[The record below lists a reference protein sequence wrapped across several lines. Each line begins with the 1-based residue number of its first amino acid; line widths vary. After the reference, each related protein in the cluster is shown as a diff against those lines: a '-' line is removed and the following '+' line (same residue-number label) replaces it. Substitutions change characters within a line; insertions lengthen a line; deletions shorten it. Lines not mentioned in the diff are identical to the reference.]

1 MDFDTDRIYFS
12 HQNLASSTTN
22 ANEAANVFDI
32 TDNSTTANSTTASLT
47 AVRRHLREFLRNYR
61 IGANRYPYRNAL
73 LNTYRR
79 YCQQTNNDSGSHVDV
94 PSDGGMSVYASVEV
108 ELCHVS
114 EYDTALLG
122 LLLQKPA
129 QTLPVFEAAAG
140 DCLRSLLYR
149 SNGGGSQEEDNG
161 GEEEGEG
168 DDGTVGGNGGGSQ
181 EEDNGGEE
189 EGEDGGTVAG
199 NGGNGDGN
207 GNAEMERT
215 LHEMG
220 SIQILLSGS
229 ASSSSVGSSISS
241 SLQHTSLRC
250 IASSHVNR

>member
-1 MDFDTDRIYFS
+1 M
-12 HQNLASSTTN
+12 
-22 ANEAANVFDI
+22 
-32 TDNSTTANSTTASLT
+32 
-47 AVRRHLREFLRNYR
+47 
-61 IGANRYPYRNAL
+61 
-73 LNTYRR
+73 
-79 YCQQTNNDSGSHVDV
+79 
-94 PSDGGMSVYASVEV
+94 YASVEV

-161 GEEEGEG
+161 GEGEG
-168 DDGTVGGNGGGSQ
+168 DDGTV
-181 EEDNGGEE
+181 
-189 EGEDGGTVAG
+189 A
-199 NGGNGDGN
+199 GNGDGN

>member
-1 MDFDTDRIYFS
+1 M
-12 HQNLASSTTN
+12 
-22 ANEAANVFDI
+22 
-32 TDNSTTANSTTASLT
+32 
-47 AVRRHLREFLRNYR
+47 
-61 IGANRYPYRNAL
+61 
-73 LNTYRR
+73 
-79 YCQQTNNDSGSHVDV
+79 
-94 PSDGGMSVYASVEV
+94 YASVEV

-140 DCLRSLLYR
+140 DCLRTLLYR
-149 SNGGGSQEEDNG
+149 S
-161 GEEEGEG
+161 
-168 DDGTVGGNGGGSQ
+168 NGGGSQ

>member
-1 MDFDTDRIYFS
+1 M
-12 HQNLASSTTN
+12 H
-22 ANEAANVFDI
+22 
-32 TDNSTTANSTTASLT
+32 
-47 AVRRHLREFLRNYR
+47 
-61 IGANRYPYRNAL
+61 
-73 LNTYRR
+73 
-79 YCQQTNNDSGSHVDV
+79 
-94 PSDGGMSVYASVEV
+94 ASVEV

-149 SNGGGSQEEDNG
+149 SNGGGSQEDDNG
-161 GEEEGEG
+161 GEEE
-168 DDGTVGGNGGGSQ
+168 DD
-181 EEDNGGEE
+181 
-189 EGEDGGTVAG
+189 GTVAG
-199 NGGNGDGN
+199 NNSNNNGNGGDGNGN

-229 ASSSSVGSSISS
+229 ASSSSGGSNISS